1 MSKFPEG
8 PFTIVNQDTGRC
20 LRVRLGETVDLSD
33 YKEGT
38 KYLLSRTFPPTLE
51 LGPNDGSDATAWYYR
66 YHEDRLERQQ
76 FSQIA
81 STAVDKHQN
90 IGEYGVWMFSK
101 PAAVELEKVSLREWY
116 ASRLNDTTGDIAK
129 RLDALIPQTW
139 TTQAAQDY
147 ASEMEKWK
155 AEGEQFEGT
164 IEQLNTRQADLME
177 EMRAQAAKV
186 MEAVREQAA
195 DLTKANN
202 ATDQGMRILAGGE
215 SLRVPA
221 EDEVVDHTES
231 SMLAGVWHVHRLEEE
246 MERAAPQDQAR
257 MLEQQLRILEFTGG
271 DALLRWLKSIGKAEG
286 FEEPL
291 KEMERT
297 EDALAEALKAETPV
311 RAWQR
316 RAPLK
321 GVARWNDR
329 CATLSFYDTAK
340 LDDNDKKHVEEMRTY
355 LAAAA
360 KEGITKP
367 VSRVGARTEM
377 FGCGAMR
384 YGGSTYRWD
393 YDGTYITASDSKTV
407 SSEQTYWTDDEGQL
421 VGKAKGHP
429 GQKWTI
435 APYKAPTKAPDTGG
449 ADLPSVFLTGLFGP
463 IASVFNRA

>member
-66 YHEDRLERQQ
+66 YHEDRLERQS
-76 FSQIA
+76 FNQIA

-90 IGEYGVWMFSK
+90 IGKYGVWMFSD
-101 PAAVELEKVSLREWY
+101 PADVELEKVSLQEWY

-129 RLDALIPQTW
+129 RLDALIPQPW

-147 ASEMEKWK
+147 ASELEQWK
-155 AEGEQFEGT
+155 EEGERFEGT
-164 IEQLNTRQADLME
+164 IEQLNSRQADLME
-177 EMRAQAAKV
+177 EIRAQAAKV

-195 DLTKANN
+195 DLTKANKAN
-202 ATDQGMRILAGGE
+202 D
-215 SLRVPA
+215 SLRISTGGGRFRAPT
-221 EDEVVDHTES
+221 EDEVVDTMES
-231 SMLAGVWHVHRLEEE
+231 RMLGGVWHVQRLEEE
-246 MERAAPQDQAR
+246 MERADPRDYAYL
-257 MLEQQLRILEFTGG
+257 LENQLGALECTGG
-271 DALLRWLKSIGKAEG
+271 YSLLEWLRAIGKAEG
-286 FEEPL
+286 FEKPL

-297 EDALAEALKAETPV
+297 EDALAQALKAETPV

-329 CATLSFYDTAK
+329 CATLSFYGTDK
-340 LDDNDKKHVEEMRTY
+340 LDDNDNEHVEEMRAY

-367 VSRVGARTEM
+367 VSSVGARTEM

-384 YGGSTYRWD
+384 YVGSTYRWD

-407 SSEQTYWTDDEGQL
+407 PSEQTYWTDDKGQL

-435 APYKAPTKAPDTGG
+435 APYKAPTKADSGG
-449 ADLPSVFLTGLFGP
+449 VDLPSVFLTGLFGP